1 MVSKCW
7 ACRALSLAEDF
18 RSRSPNQSNT
28 KAAVIPGL
36 AYLCVGVL
44 TLQAWVGPM
53 LAEDSRPIISAREQL
68 FLLPCEPYGLNIITY
83 RTRCEQAWEA
93 LVGAM
98 VSKSGS
104 GSESLGGIC
113 LKKKKAPESQ
123 APLPPHNSQNQI
135 LWLLEPGNRC
145 LRNFS
150 GVSPL
155 YRSRFENFWITT
167 ISFRMRRVCSQFVK
181 HRWKHRRKQWHPTP
195 VLSPGK
201 SHGRRS
207 LVGLQSM
214 GSLRVGHDWATSLS
228 LFTFMH
234 WRRKWQPTP
243 VFLPGESQ
251 GRGSLAGCR
260 LWGCTESA
268 TTEAT

>member
-1 MVSKCW
+1 MFLYKMVSKCW

-113 LKKKKAPESQ
+113 LKKKKGTRVPGSPSSTQFTES
-123 APLPPHNSQNQI
+123 N
-135 LWLLEPGNRC
+135 
-145 LRNFS
+145 
-150 GVSPL
+150 
-155 YRSRFENFWITT
+155 
-167 ISFRMRRVCSQFVK
+167 
-181 HRWKHRRKQWHPTP
+181 
-195 VLSPGK
+195 
-201 SHGRRS
+201 
-207 LVGLQSM
+207 
-214 GSLRVGHDWATSLS
+214 
-228 LFTFMH
+228 
-234 WRRKWQPTP
+234 
-243 VFLPGESQ
+243 
-251 GRGSLAGCR
+251 SLAPGAR
-260 LWGCTESA
+260 K
-268 TTEAT
+268 